1 MLVNTGEMAQQV
13 KTLATPHKPSSL
25 SFMRGIL
32 SKRHK
37 PRDSTGQ
44 SWSLASM
51 LVKWQVPSPITQ
63 TCNNNK

>member
-13 KTLATPHKPSSL
+13 KTLATPHKPSGL
-25 SFMRGIL
+25 SSMRGIL

-51 LVKWQVPSPITQ
+51 LVKWHVPPPITQ
-63 TCNNNK
+63 TYSKNK